1 MRTLKV
7 IWIGG
12 LGSTQC
18 VGEEM
23 LEVIDS
29 LTSEH
34 DSEVKVLIILENTT
48 QFLGK
53 QPLLYQNEI
62 YLAIFFQ
69 DCILIFEEN
78 SLNISEL
85 IFIYDNVIA
94 ETDDAFVDV
103 SVCDYFYM

>member
-18 VGEEM
+18 VGGEM

-29 LTSEH
+29 VTSEH

-53 QPLLYQNEI
+53 
-62 YLAIFFQ
+62 
-69 DCILIFEEN
+69 
-78 SLNISEL
+78 
-85 IFIYDNVIA
+85 
-94 ETDDAFVDV
+94 
-103 SVCDYFYM
+103 